1 MSLGWLSESSI
12 LPKKQK
18 TIEGISAN
26 TMVEL
31 KALIYDKQSQNKSKS
46 SNLVERKTLGAK
58 NKGVEERIQRD
69 KAIMRQETEKDTQ
82 KNLQKKALLY
92 EQMLRG
98 ELDQNEEQLVDF
110 IRKEEFEQIP
120 KESNLLIHSNELYSK
135 DMQNE
140 DQRKIW
146 EKNIRHEEKNQT
158 LKLKKASNSLN
169 LSTSTATA
177 REKVK
182 QIRLEKKKKQ
192 KKRIMKIKMRTKTK
206 TNNGSDSD

>member
-46 SNLVERKTLGAK
+46 NLVERKTLGAK
-58 NKGVEERIQRD
+58 NKGVEDRIQRD

-98 ELDQNEEQLVDF
+98 ELDQDEEQLVDF
-110 IRKEEFEQIP
+110 IRKEDFEQNP
-120 KESNLLIHSNELYSK
+120 TESNLLINSKELYSK

-140 DQRKIW
+140 DQRKTW
-146 EKNIRHEEKNQT
+146 EKNIRQEEKNET
-158 LKLKKASNSLN
+158 VKLKKASNSLN
-169 LSTSTATA
+169 LSTSTASA

-182 QIRLEKKKKQ
+182 QIRLEKKKKL